1 MIFVLEIK
9 QHFKYC
15 DISNNFNIA
24 ISKYCDILDIVIFK
38 NCDILNIVI
47 LILEQEILM
56 TRIVQGQHVDARR
69 ETD

>member
-15 DISNNFNIA
+15 DILNNLNIA
-24 ISKYCDILDIVIFK
+24 IFQILFYLK